1 MDNELKGEGNSLN
14 YEFRMHDPRVG
25 RFFARDPLF
34 KEYPYYTP
42 YAFSGNRVIDKVELE
57 GLEPADYNFSDDPL
71 AGVRLIKTIAQDLE
85 IASYNTVTW
94 LHAYVNPTN
103 ITPQIRTI
111 KEKVTR
117 EDGFTDVGTKL
128 VTTGAKD
135 GFLGTL
141 DVIGTALTFYGGGSS
156 PAVFMAKSESS
167 ASASNT
173 TKEIVNTF
181 ILKVNGRFPRNFKF
195 AGKLMKFEEGTVL
208 AKKYSMGV
216 KFKETGFPNFSPF
229 SKKTVDIGK
238 LNKNIG
244 KDFEMANEAAGYSK
258 TPENYTWH
266 HVENSTKLELVPTDL
281 HTAVPH
287 TGGRATN
294 APSK

>member
-34 KEYPYYTP
+34 KEYPYYAP
-42 YAFSGNRVIDKVELE
+42 YAFSGNRVIDKVGLE

-71 AGVRLIKTIAQDLE
+71 AGVRLIKTVAQDLE

-117 EDGFTDVGTKL
+117 EDGFMDVGTKL
-128 VTTGAKD
+128 VTTGVKD

-141 DVIGTALTFYGGGSS
+141 DVI
-156 PAVFMAKSESS
+156 
-167 ASASNT
+167 
-173 TKEIVNTF
+173 
-181 ILKVNGRFPRNFKF
+181 
-195 AGKLMKFEEGTVL
+195 
-208 AKKYSMGV
+208 
-216 KFKETGFPNFSPF
+216 
-229 SKKTVDIGK
+229 
-238 LNKNIG
+238 
-244 KDFEMANEAAGYSK
+244 
-258 TPENYTWH
+258 
-266 HVENSTKLELVPTDL
+266 
-281 HTAVPH
+281 
-287 TGGRATN
+287 
-294 APSK
+294 